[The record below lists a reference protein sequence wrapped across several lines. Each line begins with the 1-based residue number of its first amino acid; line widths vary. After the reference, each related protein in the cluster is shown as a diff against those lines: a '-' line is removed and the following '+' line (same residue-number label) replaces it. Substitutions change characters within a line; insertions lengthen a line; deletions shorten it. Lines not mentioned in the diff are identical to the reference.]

1 MFFRSVTQLILNPLV
16 RAVEVKNSDQVD
28 QLVLFRCT
36 IWMDHYGRVFPHN
49 DLA

>member
-36 IWMDHYGRVFPHN
+36 IWIGSLWSSVSSQ
-49 DLA
+49 